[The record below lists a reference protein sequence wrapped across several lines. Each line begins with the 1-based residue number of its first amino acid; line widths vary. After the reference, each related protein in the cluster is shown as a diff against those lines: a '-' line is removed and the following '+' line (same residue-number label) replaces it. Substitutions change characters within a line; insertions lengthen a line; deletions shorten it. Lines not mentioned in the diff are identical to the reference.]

1 MPGYSPPSTWMNP
14 LNKDKGNR
22 IGELLE
28 KGAAEGV
35 YPGAVLLFAVK
46 GRTMGHGRC
55 GYLSLIPDKIPMEK
69 DTVFDLASLTK
80 PLATTMAVMKLVGD
94 KGVDLDRPLSDL
106 ISFPLEDKKD
116 LTLRLLL
123 SHSAGL
129 VDWRPFYL
137 DLVNFRMEERKRI
150 LREWI
155 IKEPFV
161 YNPGEGCL
169 YSDLGFMILEWII
182 EEIGETTL
190 PLFMERHF
198 FRPLSLKRTFLYQ
211 GTLPPGLK
219 RENIAATEA
228 CVWRQRII
236 QGEVHDENAFAL
248 GGYSGHAGLFGTAK
262 EILIMAD
269 MLREHYFGE
278 RDDFFKPR
286 IVRDFFRRQEIVE
299 DSTWALGWDTPSV
312 AGSSSGKYFSSTS
325 VGHLGFSGTSI
336 WMDLQRDITVVFLTN
351 RIHPDRNN
359 RRIREFRPVLHD
371 LIIDEVTENEER
383 KARRE
388 EISIHD

>member
-1 MPGYSPPSTWMNP
+1 
-14 LNKDKGNR
+14 
-22 IGELLE
+22 
-28 KGAAEGV
+28 
-35 YPGAVLLFAVK
+35 
-46 GRTMGHGRC
+46 
-55 GYLSLIPDKIPMEK
+55 MEK

-161 YNPGEGCL
+161 YNPGEGYL

-211 GTLPPGLK
+211 GCLLYTSPSP
-219 RENIAATEA
+219 
-228 CVWRQRII
+228 
-236 QGEVHDENAFAL
+236 
-248 GGYSGHAGLFGTAK
+248 
-262 EILIMAD
+262 
-269 MLREHYFGE
+269 
-278 RDDFFKPR
+278 RD
-286 IVRDFFRRQEIVE
+286 
-299 DSTWALGWDTPSV
+299 
-312 AGSSSGKYFSSTS
+312 
-325 VGHLGFSGTSI
+325 
-336 WMDLQRDITVVFLTN
+336 
-351 RIHPDRNN
+351 
-359 RRIREFRPVLHD
+359 
-371 LIIDEVTENEER
+371 
-383 KARRE
+383 
-388 EISIHD
+388 